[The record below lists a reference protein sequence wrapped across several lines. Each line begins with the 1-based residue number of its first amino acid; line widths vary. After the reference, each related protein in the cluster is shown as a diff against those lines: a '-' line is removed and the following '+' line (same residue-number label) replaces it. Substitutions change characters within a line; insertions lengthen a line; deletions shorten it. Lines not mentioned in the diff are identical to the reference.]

1 MISKSIFKRNLE
13 GLTYKEKT
21 EIRINDLNQE
31 IEQKDNENKKLKRN
45 RTTKTTNIRTW
56 MKIIFHPTFYKALI

>member
-31 IEQKDNENKKLKRN
+31 IEQKDNENKKLK
-45 RTTKTTNIRTW
+45 KEIEQL
-56 MKIIFHPTFYKALI
+56 KQQISEHG